1 MEDNMVHMV
10 VENDK
15 AEDVSEYKRK
25 MIPYREVSIRHCSKC
40 GRTYI
45 VTDNDMLYY
54 ASKYGTVPQKCE
66 RCRTSKNDSVRG

>member
-1 MEDNMVHMV
+1 MEDNMLNMV

-15 AEDVSEYKRK
+15 TEDVPEYKRK

-54 ASKYGTVPQKCE
+54 ASKYGIVPQKCE
-66 RCRTSKNDSVRG
+66 RCRTRKNDSVRG

>member
-1 MEDNMVHMV
+1 MEDNMLNMV

-15 AEDVSEYKRK
+15 TEGVPEYKRK

>member
-1 MEDNMVHMV
+1 MEDNMVNMV

-54 ASKYGTVPQKCE
+54 ASKYGTVPQTCE
-66 RCRTSKNDSVRG
+66 RCRISKNDSVRG

>member
-1 MEDNMVHMV
+1 MEDNMVNMV
-10 VENDK
+10 IENDK

-45 VTDNDMLYY
+45 VTDNDML
-54 ASKYGTVPQKCE
+54 
-66 RCRTSKNDSVRG
+66 

>member
-1 MEDNMVHMV
+1 MEDNMVNMV
-10 VENDK
+10 IENDK

-66 RCRTSKNDSVRG
+66 RGRTSKNDSVRG

>member
-1 MEDNMVHMV
+1 MEDNMVNMV

-15 AEDVSEYKRK
+15 A
-25 MIPYREVSIRHCSKC
+25 
-40 GRTYI
+40 

>member
-1 MEDNMVHMV
+1 MEDNMVNMV
-10 VENDK
+10 IENDK

-45 VTDNDMLYY
+45 VTDNDMLHY